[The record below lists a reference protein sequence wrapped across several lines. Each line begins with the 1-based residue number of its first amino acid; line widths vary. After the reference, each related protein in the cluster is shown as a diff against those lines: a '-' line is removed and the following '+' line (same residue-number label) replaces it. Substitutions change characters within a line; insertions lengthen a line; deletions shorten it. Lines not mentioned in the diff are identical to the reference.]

1 MFFFPSFPQDAKRP
15 LCHDA
20 GVFHTLGANG
30 SNFTHLLVGIV
41 SETFPLGMGYGIW
54 IFSVDSC
61 CLLFLSVTANYAYLS
76 SLMRM
81 D

>member
-1 MFFFPSFPQDAKRP
+1 MDGIGIESKAGFGFFSPWEPRVFLFPSFRQDAKRP

-41 SETFPLGMGYGIW
+41 SNFPLGMGDW
-54 IFSVDSC
+54 DMDIFC
-61 CLLFLSVTANYAYLS
+61 
-76 SLMRM
+76 
-81 D
+81 